1 MADEAFIPPG
11 QEDLIGAML
20 GNGVALPGDCRLVS
34 GDIEKTTV
42 KATYTC
48 SSGEVIAEL
57 AHPDAAPTDA
67 THTEKFALRIER
79 GTAPPE
85 LQSVLLSRIRERES
99 QFRWTVYGPDGT
111 ARAQPTGVPVLSG
124 AVVLGLL
131 VLVALLLWR
140 RRGRP
145 SQD

>member
-1 MADEAFIPPG
+1 
-11 QEDLIGAML
+11 
-20 GNGVALPGDCRLVS
+20 DCKLVS
-34 GDIEKTTV
+34 GDIQKTTV

-48 SSGEVIAEL
+48 ASGEVVAEL
-57 AHPDAAPTDA
+57 AHPDAAPADA
-67 THTEKFALRIER
+67 TRTEQVALRIER

-99 QFRWTVYGPDGT
+99 QFSWAVYRPDGT
-111 ARAQPTGVPVLSG
+111 PAAQATPLPVLSV

-131 VLVALLLWR
+131 MLVALLLWR